1 VAAGNGGG
9 DGSTAMPTAAATAV
23 AAAGGLPAEAVV
35 QLQQQQTQANP
46 DVANLRAQLAAREQ
60 QRAAEAAA
68 QQARAKADREA
79 DELLLRQALAAAAHS
94 IPVGACGE
102 TSGTADGDLGSIS
115 ADAIMGLEW
124 GTALAA

>member
-1 VAAGNGGG
+1 
-9 DGSTAMPTAAATAV
+9 MPR
-23 AAAGGLPAEAVV
+23 V
-35 QLQQQQTQANP
+35 Q
-46 DVANLRAQLAAREQ
+46 AR
-60 QRAAEAAA
+60 RG
-68 QQARAKADREA
+68 QQARAKAARET